1 MEEQLNMKDKVGKIF
16 KHLKSGG
23 LYKVLS
29 TEAHLEKEGLNGD
42 LYVVYSNLDD
52 GLVWVREQKQF
63 FDGRFE
69 EQADS

>member
-1 MEEQLNMKDKVGKIF
+1 MKEQLNMKEKVGKIF

>member
-1 MEEQLNMKDKVGKIF
+1 MKDKVGKIF

-42 LYVVYSNLDD
+42 LYVVYSNVDD

-69 EQADS
+69 EQPDS

>member
-1 MEEQLNMKDKVGKIF
+1 MDEQLNMKDKVGKFF

>member
-1 MEEQLNMKDKVGKIF
+1 MEEQLNMKEKVGKIF

-42 LYVVYSNLDD
+42 LYVVYSNVDD

-69 EQADS
+69 EQLDF

>member
-1 MEEQLNMKDKVGKIF
+1 MENKSGKFF

-23 LYKVLS
+23 LYKVLA
-29 TEAHLEKEGLNGD
+29 TNAHLEYEGLEGD
-42 LYVVYSNLDD
+42 LYVVYSNVDD

-69 EQADS
+69 EQLEI